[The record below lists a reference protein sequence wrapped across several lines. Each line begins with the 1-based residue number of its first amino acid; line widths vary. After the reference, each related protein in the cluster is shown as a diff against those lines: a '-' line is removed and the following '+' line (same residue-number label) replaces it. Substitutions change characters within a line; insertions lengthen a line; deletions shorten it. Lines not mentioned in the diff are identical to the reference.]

1 MSEGKP
7 AHPGNAKL
15 GVDEPIN
22 LRVASQPGDTQPG
35 DRHNRVTSMIGKSQ
49 RETEI
54 PVDSAGGVLRAC
66 R

>member
-35 DRHNRVTSMIGKSQ
+35 DRHTTG
-49 RETEI
+49 
-54 PVDSAGGVLRAC
+54 
-66 R
+66 